1 MNDPTLGGLINNET
15 GLTPNEMRQ
24 RLERDGWFGNVPPDS
39 TTVQDLL
46 DLIRRE
52 ASGRK
57 IFHPDDPDAQALAD
71 REILSAEIALAGIVD
86 ADGDDEAALKLA
98 RFRKSRPDLIAHLAY
113 DLEHRIETELS
124 ELPETERKAVQ
135 AFQFVG
141 LHKALERSQQRL
153 VELERL
159 HAELKM
165 SRIGWRIIH
174 EAILAQRAVTRWLL
188 RFERL
193 GSSNDQPASE
203 TAHIG
208 TETDRSGADAQVR
221 QLIKQAL
228 DAPTPGEL
236 GQFLTFATKFRRLAI
251 WNAQMAYIQR
261 PGARVIAS
269 EYEWKTVGREVL
281 PDAVPIIILWPF
293 SPIKYVY
300 ELEDTGPPLDRETI
314 GDPFA
319 TRGEFQPGTLA
330 TLTTNL
336 GKQKTFRVKIEPR
349 RQGFSYAGSAASQGH
364 LPFIQSGATTLHG
377 AGLIGQFAHQ
387 NARIN
392 EGQSVRSV
400 ATFRITVND
409 RLQPSERFVTLA
421 HELGHI
427 FCGHVG
433 GCVSHGGRDDES
445 GWPDRRSL
453 GTSEKEI
460 EAEAV
465 AFLIASRC
473 ELITRSAEYLKSYA
487 EHAEMTKINI
497 DLIVRAAARIERLA
511 KVHHGKMTFKVSDNP
526 TEIKT

>member
-1 MNDPTLGGLINNET
+1 MSALAGLINNET
-15 GLTPNEMRQ
+15 GLTPDEMRQ
-24 RLERDGWFGNVPPDS
+24 RLERDGWFGSVPPDS

-52 ASGRK
+52 ANGRK
-57 IFHPDDPDAQALAD
+57 VLHPEDPNAQVLAD
-71 REILSAEIALAGIVD
+71 REVLSAEIALAGIVD

-98 RFRKSRPDLIAHLAY
+98 RFRKSRPDLIAHLAC
-113 DLEHRIETELS
+113 DLEQRIDKELS
-124 ELPETERKAVQ
+124 ELPETERKTFL
-135 AFQFVG
+135 AFQFVD

-153 VELERL
+153 LELERL
-159 HAELKM
+159 HAEPTM

-174 EAILAQRAVTRWLL
+174 DAILAQRAVTRWLSRL
-188 RFERL
+188 ERL
-193 GSSNDQPASE
+193 GSSNDRPASE
-203 TAHIG
+203 TVHNGSG
-208 TETDRSGADAQVR
+208 TNRSGADAQVR

-269 EYEWKTVGREVL
+269 EHEWKTIGRQVL

-300 ELEDTGPPLDRETI
+300 ELEDTGPPVDREKI
-314 GDPFA
+314 SDPFA

-330 TLTTNL
+330 ALIANL
-336 GKQKTFRVKIEPR
+336 KKQKTFRVKIEPR

-364 LPFIQSGATTLHG
+364 LPFVQAGTTTLNG
-377 AGLIGQFAHQ
+377 ASLIGQFAHE
-387 NARIN
+387 NAKSDG
-392 EGQSVRSV
+392 GQPVKSV

-453 GTSEKEI
+453 GKNEKEI

-465 AFLIASRC
+465 AFLVASRC

-487 EHAEMTKINI
+487 EKAEMTKINI

-511 KVHHGKMTFKVSDNP
+511 KVHHGKMTFKASENQ
-526 TEIKT
+526 TETKT